1 MKKIKLYNYNDLL
14 KNELKNKEFKKEY
27 NSLEEEFILAK
38 EIINLRKS
46 YKLTQKELAEKVGTS
61 QPAIARIESGNYKN
75 VSLSFLRRVAKA
87 LDAVP
92 VIHLKR
98 KTGV

>member
-1 MKKIKLYNYNDLL
+1 MKKIKSYNYNDLL

-27 NSLEEEFILAK
+27 TSLEEEFSLAK

-46 YKLTQKELAEKVGTS
+46 YKLTQKQLADKVGTS

-75 VSLSFLRRVAKA
+75 ISLSFLRRVAKA

-98 KTGV
+98 KTGL

>member
-1 MKKIKLYNYNDLL
+1 MKNINAYNYKDLL
-14 KNELKNKEFKKEY
+14 KKELKNKQFKKEY
-27 NSLEEEFILAK
+27 DALEEEFVLAK
-38 EIINLRKS
+38 EIINLRKTNN
-46 YKLTQKELAEKVGTS
+46 LTQKELAAKVGTS

-75 VSLSFLRRVAKA
+75 ISLSLLRRVAKA

-98 KTGV
+98 NTR

>member
-1 MKKIKLYNYNDLL
+1 MKKIKSYNYNDLL
-14 KNELKNKEFKKEY
+14 KNELKNNEFRNEY
-27 NSLEEEFILAK
+27 NSLEEEFSLAK

-46 YKLTQKELAEKVGTS
+46 YKLTQKQLAEKVGTS
-61 QPAIARIESGNYKN
+61 QPAIARIESGNYTN
-75 VSLSFLRRVAKA
+75 ISLSFLRRVAKA

-98 KTGV
+98 KTVL

>member
-1 MKKIKLYNYNDLL
+1 MKTIKSYNYNELL
-14 KNELKNKEFKKEY
+14 KKELKNKQFKKEY
-27 NSLEEEFILAK
+27 DALEEEFNLAK

-46 YKLTQKELAEKVGTS
+46 YKLTQKELAVKVGTS
-61 QPAIARIESGNYKN
+61 QPAIARIESGNYRN
-75 VSLSFLRRVAKA
+75 ISLSFLRRVAKA

-98 KTGV
+98 KIG

>member
-1 MKKIKLYNYNDLL
+1 MKTIKVYKYNDLL
-14 KNELKNKEFKKEY
+14 RKELKNKQFKKTY
-27 NSLEEEFILAK
+27 DALKEEFVLAK

-46 YKLTQKELAEKVGTS
+46 NNLTQKELAAKVGTS
-61 QPAIARIESGNYKN
+61 QPAIARIESGSYKN
-75 VSLSFLRRVAKA
+75 ISLSLLRRVANA

-98 KTGV
+98 KTG

>member
-1 MKKIKLYNYNDLL
+1 MKKIKSYKYNDLL
-14 KNELKNKEFKKEY
+14 KNELKNIKFKKEY
-27 NSLEEEFILAK
+27 DSLEEEFSLAK

-75 VSLSFLRRVAKA
+75 ISLSFLRRVAKA

-98 KTGV
+98 KTGL

>member
-1 MKKIKLYNYNDLL
+1 MKKIKSYNYNDLL

-98 KTGV
+98 KTGL

>member
-1 MKKIKLYNYNDLL
+1 MKKIKSYKYNDLL
-14 KNELKNKEFKKEY
+14 KNELKNIKFKKEY
-27 NSLEEEFILAK
+27 DSLEVEFILAK

-98 KTGV
+98 KTGL

>member
-1 MKKIKLYNYNDLL
+1 MKKIKSYNYNDLL
-14 KNELKNKEFKKEY
+14 KNELKNNEFRNEY
-27 NSLEEEFILAK
+27 NSLEEEFCLAK

-46 YKLTQKELAEKVGTS
+46 YKLTQKQLAEKVGTS
-61 QPAIARIESGNYKN
+61 QPAIARIESGNYTN
-75 VSLSFLRRVAKA
+75 ISLSFLRRVAKA

-98 KTGV
+98 KTVL

>member
-1 MKKIKLYNYNDLL
+1 MKKIKSFKYNDLL
-14 KNELKNKEFKKEY
+14 KNELKNITFKKEY
-27 NSLEEEFILAK
+27 DSLEEEFSLAK

-75 VSLSFLRRVAKA
+75 ISLSFLRRVAKA

-98 KTGV
+98 KTGL

>member
-1 MKKIKLYNYNDLL
+1 MKKIKSYNYNDLL
-14 KNELKNKEFKKEY
+14 KNELKNKEFKNQY

-38 EIINLRKS
+38 EIINLRKNS
-46 YKLTQKELAEKVGTS
+46 RLTQKQLADKAGTS

-98 KTGV
+98 KSGS

>member
-1 MKKIKLYNYNDLL
+1 MKTIKSYTYNDLL
-14 KNELKNKEFKKEY
+14 KNELKNNKFKKEY
-27 NSLEEEFILAK
+27 DALEEEFFLAK

-46 YKLTQKELAEKVGTS
+46 NNLTQKELAVKVGTS

-75 VSLSFLRRVAKA
+75 ISLSFLRRVAKA

-92 VIHLKR
+92 IIHLKR
-98 KTGV
+98 KSR

>member
-1 MKKIKLYNYNDLL
+1 MKKIKSYNYNDLL

-27 NSLEEEFILAK
+27 NSLEEEFSLAK

-46 YKLTQKELAEKVGTS
+46 YKLTQKQLADKVGTS
-61 QPAIARIESGNYKN
+61 QPAIARIESGNYTN
-75 VSLSFLRRVAKA
+75 ISLSFLRRVAKA

-98 KTGV
+98 KTVL